1 MDSNKDSQARDYRW
15 HILVIA
21 AAVVVVMFLG
31 IFTRLF
37 ENTAALRDG
46 VFMLGSLV
54 FIIALMIMLSQ
65 VTGIVNTLRDNS
77 VKMEEAAKALENIH
91 IGLEQINHS
100 TRVSEVVKT
109 IAFRD
114 EEKESLR
121 EAVFDKLKE
130 MDFNGAYE
138 IVDEIAGHAGY
149 RSLAEELRR
158 EVDQY
163 RDSTEDERLDQ
174 TMSHIEALFDS
185 SQWAK
190 ASVQI
195 ESLIRTHP
203 NSDRAKDM
211 RQQLVDRKE
220 QHKRSLLSA
229 WDNAIKRQETDRSL
243 EILRELDMYLT
254 PNEALALQEAAKDV
268 FRTKLHN
275 LGVQFAMAISDKQWA
290 NALEVGQQIIRDF
303 PNSKMSSEIREKIHV
318 LQQNVQTQNSQ
329 PSSSRNPAI
338 EIASL
343 RPQ

>member
-1 MDSNKDSQARDYRW
+1 MDSNQDSQVRQFKW
-15 HILVIA
+15 HITIIIA
-21 AAVVVVMFLG
+21 ALVTVIVLVLVV
-31 IFTRLF
+31 FTRVF
-37 ENTAALRDG
+37 ENTAAVRDAL
-46 VFMLGSLV
+46 FMFGSLV
-54 FIIALMIMLSQ
+54 LLGALITMLSQ
-65 VTGIVNTLRDNS
+65 VSGIVNTLRDNS
-77 VKMEEAAKALENIH
+77 TKMEEAAKALENIYR
-91 IGLEQINHS
+91 GLQQINHS

-114 EEKESLR
+114 EEKQSLR

-130 MDFNGAYE
+130 MNFDGAYE

-174 TMSHIEALFDS
+174 TIAHIETLFES

-195 ESLIRTHP
+195 ESLIRAYP
-203 NSDRAKDM
+203 DSERAKDM
-211 RQQLVDRKE
+211 RRQLVDKKE
-220 QHKRSLLSA
+220 QHKRSLLAA
-229 WDNAIKRQETDRSL
+229 WDSAIKRQETDRSL

-275 LGVQFAMAISDKQWA
+275 LGVRFAMAISDKQWA
-290 NALEVGQQIIRDF
+290 DALEVGQQIIRDF
-303 PNSKMSSEIREKIHV
+303 PNSRMSSEIREKIHV
-318 LQQNVQTQNSQ
+318 LQQNVQLQN
-329 PSSSRNPAI
+329 
-338 EIASL
+338 
-343 RPQ
+343 

>member
-1 MDSNKDSQARDYRW
+1 MDSGKDSQVRHYKW
-15 HILVIA
+15 HILVIVA
-21 AAVVVVMFLG
+21 ALVLVILLG

-37 ENTAALRDG
+37 EDTAAARDG
-46 VFMLGSLV
+46 VFMFGSLV
-54 FIIALMIMLSQ
+54 FFVALMIMLGRVS
-65 VTGIVNTLRDNS
+65 GIVNTLRDNS
-77 VKMEEAAKALENIH
+77 AKMEEAAKSLENIH
-91 IGLEQINHS
+91 RGLLQINHS

-130 MDFNGAYE
+130 MDFDGAYE
-138 IVDEIAGHAGY
+138 IVDEIAGHTGY
-149 RSLAEELRR
+149 RGLAEDLRR

-163 RDSTEDERLDQ
+163 RDATEDERLDQ
-174 TMSHIEALFDS
+174 TITHIEELFGS

-195 ESLIRTHP
+195 ESLIRAYP
-203 NSDRAKDM
+203 NSERAKDM

-220 QHKRSLLSA
+220 QRKRSLLTA
-229 WDNAIKRQETDRSL
+229 WDNAVKRQETDHSL

-275 LGVQFAMAISDKQWA
+275 LGVRFAMAVSDKQWA
-290 NALEVGQQIIRDF
+290 DALDVGQQIIRDF
-303 PNSKMSSEIREKIHV
+303 PNSRMSGEIREKLHV
-318 LQQNVQTQNSQ
+318 LQQNVQMQNS
-329 PSSSRNPAI
+329 
-338 EIASL
+338 
-343 RPQ
+343 

>member
-1 MDSNKDSQARDYRW
+1 MDSGKDSQVRHYKW
-15 HILVIA
+15 HILVIVA
-21 AAVVVVMFLG
+21 ALVLVVCLG
-31 IFTRLF
+31 IFTKLF
-37 ENTAALRDG
+37 ENTGAVRNG
-46 VFMLGSLV
+46 VFMFGSV
-54 FIIALMIMLSQ
+54 IFIIAMMIMLSQ
-65 VTGIVNTLRDNS
+65 VSGIVNTLRDNS
-77 VKMEEAAKALENIH
+77 TKMEEAAKSLENIYR
-91 IGLEQINHS
+91 GLERINHS

-114 EEKESLR
+114 EERESLR

-130 MDFNGAYE
+130 MDFDGAYE

-149 RSLAEELRR
+149 RSLAEELRH

-163 RDSTEDERLDQ
+163 RDATEDERLDQ
-174 TMSHIEALFDS
+174 TISHIEGLFES

-195 ESLIRTHP
+195 ESLIRAYP
-203 NSDRAKDM
+203 NSEKARDM

-220 QHKRSLLSA
+220 QHKRSLLTA

-275 LGVQFAMAISDKQWA
+275 LGVQFAMAVSDKQWSD
-290 NALEVGQQIIRDF
+290 ALDVGQQIIRDF
-303 PNSKMSSEIREKIHV
+303 PNSRMSSEIREKIHV
-318 LQQNVQTQNSQ
+318 LQQNVQVQNS
-329 PSSSRNPAI
+329 
-338 EIASL
+338 
-343 RPQ
+343 